1 MNQFSGISISNGI
14 GIGSATIIL
23 TPEKKSVDS
32 SKISEGEF
40 DAGWK
45 SFENAVASVVAKIKL
60 ELENLPVVVGT
71 EKKDTPDNALLE
83 AYLLM
88 LEDTVFFDEVK
99 EYYKNELCNISF
111 ALESKVSDYV
121 SQMRR
126 LNDAYLAARAND
138 IETIFGL
145 VQNVLLGVADFDF
158 SKIAEGVVIVAD
170 RISPLNIVTLAKKN
184 IKGIVLA
191 DDDKTSHTAIL
202 ANYYKIP
209 TVIGIEKIDNQIA
222 SGETV
227 IVDANE
233 ANVYASPSDN
243 FLASYREKMVK

>member
-14 GIGSATIIL
+14 GIGSAVVIL
-23 TPEKKSVDS
+23 AQEKKLVDS
-32 SKISEGEF
+32 SKISEAEF

-45 SFENAVASVVAKIKL
+45 SFENAIAIVVAKIKL
-60 ELENLPVVVGT
+60 ELENLPVVAGT
-71 EKKDTPDNALLE
+71 EKKDAPDKALLE

-99 EYYKNELCNISF
+99 EYYKKELCNISF
-111 ALESKVSDYV
+111 ALETKVGEYA
-121 SQMRR
+121 SQMRS
-126 LNDAYLAARAND
+126 LNDAYLAGRAKD
-138 IETIFGL
+138 IEDVFGL

-170 RISPLNIVTLAKKN
+170 SISPIDVIALAKKN